1 MDYKMTKI
9 VRSAVVLPLLASSI
23 NLNGQNADR
32 PNIVLFLV
40 DDMGWQDTSLPFW
53 KEKTDL
59 NQIYETPNM
68 ERLARQGMM
77 FTSAYAC
84 SVSSPSRAS
93 LFTGMNAARHRVTNW
108 TLHRNQTVDSPHP
121 LLEYPQWNVNGVS
134 PVPGVERT
142 VYALPLSQILKDNGY
157 FTIHCGKAHYGA
169 FDTPGANPI
178 NMGFDVNIAGH
189 ACGGPGSYL
198 AEENYGNKLI
208 NGKKNIWGVPGLE
221 KYHGTDVFLT
231 EALTR
236 EAIASLNTRDKQKP
250 FFLYMA
256 QYAVHVPIAK
266 DKRFYQKYIDKGLD
280 ETEAAY
286 AALIEG
292 MDKSLGDLMDY
303 LEKEKLT
310 DNTVILFMSDNG
322 GLSALGRSGKPHTH
336 NRPLNSG
343 KGSAY
348 EGGVREPMIVSWPG
362 VVKPGTRCN
371 DYLMIEDFYPTILE
385 MAGIEMPDTPQAI
398 DGVSFMPL
406 LTGKGAN
413 PSDNRALYWNF
424 PNNWGP
430 SGPGI
435 GATCAIR
442 KGDWKLIYYYEDGH
456 KELFKVSEDIGEQ
469 LNLAAQE
476 PAVTQ
481 ALSVQLGKYLRSVD
495 AQRPIFKA
503 TGKPAAWPDECND
516 YKELT
521 ISSRLSVV
529 KQENIFRDPHYYQ
542 WCNSVIKGE
551 DGKYHLFY
559 SRWER
564 SYTFYAWLTHS
575 TVAHAVADKPE
586 GPYRYVNTVIDLQQR
601 YYKAGD
607 MITAHNPKIKYFNGR
622 YYLYFCS
629 TQLDRDISDT
639 ELIATARTGYS
650 HKNWQPLRVNQRT
663 FVASSDRLDGE
674 FKIDKTPLLQP
685 EGPIETLVV
694 NPAITQGTDGRF
706 YLIVKGDKPGSTKFE
721 RNQALAI
728 SDRPDSGFKIQEK
741 PVIQDWD
748 TEDMSV
754 WCDKEHSMYYAFFH
768 AHTYIGM
775 MVSSNGLDWR
785 KALDFKIMK
794 KQIPLADGGCI
805 LPDRME
811 RPSVFFEEDQPRVL
825 SVAVKKGEDAYIV
838 FVPLR

>member
-1 MDYKMTKI
+1 MKNIMT
-9 VRSAVVLPLLASSI
+9 LPLLATAL
-23 NLNGQNADR
+23 NLNAQSTER

-59 NQIYETPNM
+59 NRIYETPNM
-68 ERLARQGMM
+68 ERLARQGKM

-134 PVPGVERT
+134 PVQGIERT
-142 VYALPLSQILKDNGY
+142 AYALPLSQVLKNNGY
-157 FTIHCGKAHYGA
+157 FTVHCGKAHYGA
-169 FDTPGANPI
+169 FDTPGENPL

-221 KYHGTDVFLT
+221 KYHGSDVFLT

-236 EAIASLNTRDKQKP
+236 EAIATLNDRDKQKP

-256 QYAVHVPIAK
+256 QYALHVPIAK

-286 AALIEG
+286 AALVEG

-303 LEKEKLT
+303 LEKEGLA

-322 GLSALGRSGKPHTH
+322 GLSALGRGGKPHTH

-362 VVKPGTRCN
+362 VVKPGTRCD

-385 MAGIEMPDTPQAI
+385 MAGIEMPDTPQTI

-406 LTGKGAN
+406 LTGKGEN

-435 GATCAIR
+435 GATCSVR
-442 KGDWKLIYYYEDGH
+442 KGDWKLIYYYEDGR
-456 KELFKVSEDIGEQ
+456 KELFNVREDIGEKR
-469 LNLAAQE
+469 NLAAQE
-476 PAVTQ
+476 PALTQ
-481 ALSVQLGKYLRSVD
+481 ALSVQLGEYLRSVG
-495 AQRPIFKA
+495 AQRPVFKA
-503 TGKPAAWPDECND
+503 TGKPAAWPDEYND
-516 YKELT
+516 YAELT
-521 ISSRLSVV
+521 LSDKLTEV
-529 KQENIFRDPHYYQ
+529 QPENIFRDPQYYQ

-559 SRWER
+559 SRWKR
-564 SYTFYAWLTHS
+564 PYTFYAWLTHS
-575 TVAHAVADKPE
+575 TVAHAVADRPE
-586 GPYRYVNTVIDLQQR
+586 GPYRYVNTVIDLQQKH
-601 YYKAGD
+601 YKAGD
-607 MITAHNPKIKYFNGR
+607 MITAHNPKIKYFNGK

-629 TQLDRDISDT
+629 TYLDRDISDK

-674 FKIDKTPLLQP
+674 FKIDETPLLQP

-728 SDRPDSGFKIQEK
+728 SDRPDGGFKIQEK

-754 WCDKEHSMYYAFFH
+754 WCDKENAMYYAFFH

-775 MVSSNGLDWR
+775 MASSNGVDWR

-794 KQIPLADGGCI
+794 KRIPLADGGYI

-811 RPSVFFEEDQPRVL
+811 RPSVFFEDNKPQTL

-838 FVPLR
+838 FVPLK